1 MCSKIIDDA
10 NVFSYVYITVNTRLY
25 LVFYI

>member
-10 NVFSYVYITVNTRLY
+10 NVLSYVYITVNTRLY